1 MDKDRPISDQIMILL
16 QGLENNPESYNKM
29 SGLEF
34 RKFILS
40 KLFNLALQVERLE
53 K

>member
-1 MDKDRPISDQIMILL
+1 MKNEQPISEQVMILL
-16 QGLENNPESYNKM
+16 QGLENNPDSYNM
-29 SGLEF
+29 NELEF

-40 KLFNLALQVERLE
+40 KLFNLALQVKRLE